1 MENIITLKG
10 ICKTYGKGDG
20 LVTALRPIDLNIKK
34 GEMLAIMGKSGSGK
48 STLLNLLG
56 GLDAPD
62 SGDYIYNDKAMA
74 TKNQNRMAKF
84 RRKDVGF
91 VVQHFALIDE
101 YSVQQNIALPLR
113 YGKLRG
119 LSTKKRV
126 KEIAERL
133 EISEKLKKYP
143 SQLSGGQA
151 QRVAIARA
159 IAHKPAILL
168 ADEPTG
174 ALDEETGKSIM
185 KLFGEINKEG
195 TTVIVVTHD
204 ANVASY
210 CQRTIRLHDGCIIGE
225 EQNPPKEISPEVK
238 EPEAQELTAEA
249 VTE

>member
-1 MENIITLKG
+1 MENIISLRG

-20 LVTALRPIDLNIKK
+20 LVTALNPIDLDIQK
-34 GEMLAIMGKSGSGK
+34 GEMVAIMGKSGSGK
-48 STLLNLLG
+48 STLLNLLA
-56 GLDAPD
+56 GLDVPD
-62 SGDYIYNDKAMA
+62 SGTYVYDGKEIN

-84 RRKDVGF
+84 RRSDVGF

-113 YGKLRG
+113 YGKLKG
-119 LSTKKRV
+119 VSTKKRV

-133 EISEKLKKYP
+133 EIADKLRKYP

-159 IAHKPAILL
+159 IAHRPSLLL

-185 KLFGEINKEG
+185 NLFKEINKEG

-204 ANVASY
+204 ANVASF
-210 CQRTIRLHDGCIIGE
+210 CQRTIRLHDGNIIPE
-225 EQNPPKEISPEVK
+225 ERQY
-238 EPEAQELTAEA
+238 
-249 VTE
+249 

>member
-20 LVTALRPIDLNIKK
+20 LVTALRPIDLEIKK

-48 STLLNLLG
+48 STLLNLLA
-56 GLDAPD
+56 GLDTPD
-62 SGDYIYNDKAMA
+62 SGEFIYNGSPIN
-74 TKNQNRMAKF
+74 TKNQNKMAKF
-84 RRKDVGF
+84 RRNDVGF

-101 YSVQQNIALPLR
+101 YSVQQNIGLPLR
-113 YGKLRG
+113 YGRLKG
-119 LSTKKRV
+119 TSTKKRI

-133 EISEKLKKYP
+133 EISEKLRKYP

-159 IAHKPAILL
+159 IAHKPSILL

-185 KLFGEINKEG
+185 NLFKEINKEG

-204 ANVASY
+204 ANVASF
-210 CQRTIRLHDGCIIGE
+210 CQRTIRLHDGNIIGE
-225 EQNPPKEISPEVK
+225 ETNV
-238 EPEAQELTAEA
+238 TA
-249 VTE
+249 

>member
-20 LVTALRPIDLNIKK
+20 LVTALRPIDLEIKK

-48 STLLNLLG
+48 STLLNLLA
-56 GLDAPD
+56 GLDTPD
-62 SGDYIYNDKAMA
+62 SGEFIYNGSPIN
-74 TKNQNRMAKF
+74 TKNQNKMAKF
-84 RRKDVGF
+84 RRNDVGF

-101 YSVQQNIALPLR
+101 YSVQQNIGLPLR
-113 YGKLRG
+113 YGRLKG
-119 LSTKKRV
+119 TSTKKRI

-133 EISEKLKKYP
+133 EISEKLRKYP

-159 IAHKPAILL
+159 IAHKPSILL

-185 KLFGEINKEG
+185 NLFREINKEG

-204 ANVASY
+204 ANVASF
-210 CQRTIRLHDGCIIGE
+210 CQRTIRLHDGNII
-225 EQNPPKEISPEVK
+225 NV
-238 EPEAQELTAEA
+238 
-249 VTE
+249 

>member
-1 MENIITLKG
+1 MENIISLRG

-20 LVTALRPIDLNIKK
+20 LVTALNPIDLDIQK
-34 GEMLAIMGKSGSGK
+34 GEMVAIMGKSGSGK
-48 STLLNLLG
+48 STLLNLLA
-56 GLDAPD
+56 GLDVPD
-62 SGDYIYNDKAMA
+62 SGTYVYDGKEIN

-84 RRKDVGF
+84 RRSDVGF

-113 YGKLRG
+113 YGKLKG
-119 LSTKKRV
+119 VSTKKRV

-133 EISEKLKKYP
+133 EIADKLRKYP

-159 IAHKPAILL
+159 IAHKPSLLL

-185 KLFGEINKEG
+185 NLFKEINKEG

-204 ANVASY
+204 ANVASF
-210 CQRTIRLHDGCIIGE
+210 CQRTIRLHDGNIIPE
-225 EQNPPKEISPEVK
+225 ERQY
-238 EPEAQELTAEA
+238 
-249 VTE
+249 

>member
-20 LVTALRPIDLNIKK
+20 LVTALRPIDLDIKK

-48 STLLNLLG
+48 STLLNLLA
-56 GLDAPD
+56 GLDTPD
-62 SGDYIYNDKAMA
+62 SGEFIYNGESIN
-74 TKNQNRMAKF
+74 TKNQNKMAKF
-84 RRKDVGF
+84 RRNDVGF

-101 YSVQQNIALPLR
+101 YSVQQNIGLPLR
-113 YGKLRG
+113 YGKLKG
-119 LSTKKRV
+119 TSTKKRI

-133 EISEKLKKYP
+133 EISEKLRKYP

-159 IAHKPAILL
+159 IAHKPSILL

-185 KLFGEINKEG
+185 NLFREINKEG

-204 ANVASY
+204 ANVASF
-210 CQRTIRLHDGCIIGE
+210 CQRTIRLHDGNIIGE
-225 EQNPPKEISPEVK
+225 ETNV
-238 EPEAQELTAEA
+238 TA
-249 VTE
+249 

>member
-1 MENIITLKG
+1 MENLISLKG

-20 LVTALRPIDLNIKK
+20 LVTALRPIDLDIKK

-48 STLLNLLG
+48 STLLNLLA
-56 GLDAPD
+56 GLDTPD
-62 SGDYIYNDKAMA
+62 DGQYIYNGEEIN

-84 RRKDVGF
+84 RRNDVGF

-101 YSVQQNIALPLR
+101 YNVSQNIALPLR
-113 YGKLRG
+113 YGKLKG
-119 LSTKKRV
+119 VSTKKRI

-133 EISEKLKKYP
+133 EIGEKLRKYP

-159 IAHKPAILL
+159 IAHKPSILL

-185 KLFGEINKEG
+185 NLFKEINKEG
-195 TTVIVVTHD
+195 TTVVVVTHD

-210 CQRTIRLHDGCIIGE
+210 CQRVIRLHDGSIIGE
-225 EQNPPKEISPEVK
+225 NVN
-238 EPEAQELTAEA
+238 AE
-249 VTE
+249 

>member
-1 MENIITLKG
+1 MENIISLKG

-20 LVTALRPIDLNIKK
+20 LVTALRPIDLDIKK

-48 STLLNLLG
+48 STLLNLLA
-56 GLDAPD
+56 GLDTPD
-62 SGDYIYNDKAMA
+62 SGEYIYNGEHMN
-74 TKNQNRMAKF
+74 TKNQNKMAKF
-84 RRKDVGF
+84 RRTDVGF

-101 YSVQQNIALPLR
+101 YNVSQNIALPLR
-113 YGKLRG
+113 YGKLKG
-119 LSTKKRV
+119 VSTKKRI

-133 EISEKLKKYP
+133 EIGEKLRKYP

-159 IAHKPAILL
+159 IAHKPSILL

-185 KLFGEINKEG
+185 NLFKEINKEG
-195 TTVIVVTHD
+195 TTVVVVTHD

-210 CQRTIRLHDGCIIGE
+210 CQRTIRLHDGEIVGE
-225 EQNPPKEISPEVK
+225 EQN
-238 EPEAQELTAEA
+238 Q
-249 VTE
+249 

>member
-20 LVTALRPIDLNIKK
+20 LVTALRPIDLEIKK

-48 STLLNLLG
+48 STLLNLLA
-56 GLDAPD
+56 GLDTPD
-62 SGDYIYNDKAMA
+62 SGEFIYNGSPIN
-74 TKNQNRMAKF
+74 TKNQNKMAKF
-84 RRKDVGF
+84 RRNDVGF

-101 YSVQQNIALPLR
+101 YSVQQNIGLPLR
-113 YGKLRG
+113 YGKLKG
-119 LSTKKRV
+119 TSTKKRI

-133 EISEKLKKYP
+133 EISEKLRKYP

-159 IAHKPAILL
+159 IAHKPSILL

-185 KLFGEINKEG
+185 NLFREINKEG

-204 ANVASY
+204 ANVASF
-210 CQRTIRLHDGCIIGE
+210 CQRTIRLHDGNIIGE
-225 EQNPPKEISPEVK
+225 EMNV
-238 EPEAQELTAEA
+238 TA
-249 VTE
+249 

>member
-20 LVTALRPIDLNIKK
+20 LVTALRPIDLEIKK
-34 GEMLAIMGKSGSGK
+34 GEMIAIMGKSGSGK
-48 STLLNLLG
+48 STLLNLLA
-56 GLDAPD
+56 GLDTPD
-62 SGDYIYNDKAMA
+62 SGEFIYNGSPIN
-74 TKNQNRMAKF
+74 TKNQNKMAKF
-84 RRKDVGF
+84 RRNDVGF

-101 YSVQQNIALPLR
+101 YSVQQNIGLPLR
-113 YGKLRG
+113 YGKLKG
-119 LSTKKRV
+119 TSTKKRI

-133 EISEKLKKYP
+133 EISEKLRKYP

-159 IAHKPAILL
+159 IAHKPSILL

-185 KLFGEINKEG
+185 NLFREINKEG

-204 ANVASY
+204 ANVASF
-210 CQRTIRLHDGCIIGE
+210 CQRTIRLHDGNIIGE
-225 EQNPPKEISPEVK
+225 EIN
-238 EPEAQELTAEA
+238 
-249 VTE
+249 

>member
-1 MENIITLKG
+1 MENLISLRG

-20 LVTALRPIDLNIKK
+20 LVTALRPIDLDIKK

-48 STLLNLLG
+48 STLLNLLAC
-56 GLDAPD
+56 LDTPD
-62 SGDYIYNDKAMA
+62 DGQYIYNGEEIN

-84 RRKDVGF
+84 RRNDVGF

-101 YSVQQNIALPLR
+101 YNVSQNIALPLR
-113 YGKLRG
+113 YGKLKG
-119 LSTKKRV
+119 VSTKKRI

-133 EISEKLKKYP
+133 EIGEKLRKYP

-159 IAHKPAILL
+159 IAHKPSILL

-185 KLFGEINKEG
+185 NLFKEINKEG
-195 TTVIVVTHD
+195 TTVVVVTHD

-210 CQRTIRLHDGCIIGE
+210 CQRTIRLHDGEIVGE
-225 EQNPPKEISPEVK
+225 ENNKE
-238 EPEAQELTAEA
+238 
-249 VTE
+249 

>member
-1 MENIITLKG
+1 MESIISLRG

-20 LVTALRPIDLNIKK
+20 LVTALNPIDLDIQK
-34 GEMLAIMGKSGSGK
+34 GEMVAIMGKSGSGK
-48 STLLNLLG
+48 STLLNLLA
-56 GLDAPD
+56 GLDVPD
-62 SGDYIYNDKAMA
+62 SGEYIYNGKEIN

-84 RRKDVGF
+84 RRNDVGF

-113 YGKLRG
+113 YGKLKG
-119 LSTKKRV
+119 VSTKKRV

-159 IAHKPAILL
+159 IAHKPSLLL

-185 KLFGEINKEG
+185 NLFKEINKEG

-204 ANVASY
+204 ANVASF
-210 CQRTIRLHDGCIIGE
+210 CQRTIRLHDGEIVGE
-225 EQNPPKEISPEVK
+225 EQN
-238 EPEAQELTAEA
+238 Q
-249 VTE
+249 

>member
-1 MENIITLKG
+1 MENLISLRG

-20 LVTALRPIDLNIKK
+20 LVTALRPIDLDTKK

-48 STLLNLLG
+48 STLLNLLA
-56 GLDAPD
+56 GLDTPD
-62 SGDYIYNDKAMA
+62 DGQYIYNGEEIN
-74 TKNQNRMAKF
+74 TKNQNKMAKF
-84 RRKDVGF
+84 RRNDVGF

-101 YSVQQNIALPLR
+101 YNVSQNIALPLR
-113 YGKLRG
+113 YGKLKG
-119 LSTKKRV
+119 VSTKKRI

-133 EISEKLKKYP
+133 EIGEKLKKYP

-159 IAHKPAILL
+159 IAHKPSILL

-185 KLFGEINKEG
+185 NLFKEINKEG
-195 TTVIVVTHD
+195 TTVVVVTHD

-210 CQRTIRLHDGCIIGE
+210 CQRTIRLHDGEIVGE
-225 EQNPPKEISPEVK
+225 ENNKE
-238 EPEAQELTAEA
+238 
-249 VTE
+249 

>member
-1 MENIITLKG
+1 MENLISLRG

-20 LVTALRPIDLNIKK
+20 LVTALRPIDLDIKK

-48 STLLNLLG
+48 STLLNLLA
-56 GLDAPD
+56 GLDTPD
-62 SGDYIYNDKAMA
+62 DGQYVYNGEEIN
-74 TKNQNRMAKF
+74 TKNQNKMAKF
-84 RRKDVGF
+84 RRNDVGF

-101 YSVQQNIALPLR
+101 YNVSQNIALPLR
-113 YGKLRG
+113 YGKLKG
-119 LSTKKRV
+119 VSTKKRI

-133 EISEKLKKYP
+133 EIGEKLRKYP

-159 IAHKPAILL
+159 IAHKPSILL

-185 KLFGEINKEG
+185 NLFKEINKEG
-195 TTVIVVTHD
+195 TTVVVVTHD

-210 CQRTIRLHDGCIIGE
+210 CQRTIRLHDGEIVGE
-225 EQNPPKEISPEVK
+225 EQN
-238 EPEAQELTAEA
+238 Q
-249 VTE
+249 

>member
-1 MENIITLKG
+1 MENLISLRG

-20 LVTALRPIDLNIKK
+20 LVTALRPIDLDIKK

-48 STLLNLLG
+48 STLLNLLA
-56 GLDAPD
+56 GLDTPD
-62 SGDYIYNDKAMA
+62 DGQYIYNGEEIN
-74 TKNQNRMAKF
+74 TKNQNKMAKF
-84 RRKDVGF
+84 RRNDVGF

-101 YSVQQNIALPLR
+101 YNVSQNIALPLR
-113 YGKLRG
+113 YGKLKG
-119 LSTKKRV
+119 VSTKKRI

-133 EISEKLKKYP
+133 EIGEKLKKYP

-159 IAHKPAILL
+159 IAHKPSILL

-185 KLFGEINKEG
+185 NLFKEINKEG
-195 TTVIVVTHD
+195 TTVVVVTHD

-210 CQRTIRLHDGCIIGE
+210 CQRTIRLHDGEIVGE
-225 EQNPPKEISPEVK
+225 EQN
-238 EPEAQELTAEA
+238 
-249 VTE
+249 

>member
-1 MENIITLKG
+1 MENLISLKG

-20 LVTALRPIDLNIKK
+20 LVTALRPIDLDIKK

-48 STLLNLLG
+48 STLLNLLA
-56 GLDAPD
+56 GLDTPD
-62 SGDYIYNDKAMA
+62 DGQYIYNGEEIN

-84 RRKDVGF
+84 RRNDVGF

-101 YSVQQNIALPLR
+101 YNVSQNIALPLR
-113 YGKLRG
+113 YGKLKG
-119 LSTKKRV
+119 VSTKKRI

-133 EISEKLKKYP
+133 EIGEKLRKYP

-159 IAHKPAILL
+159 IAHKPSILL

-185 KLFGEINKEG
+185 NLFKEINKEG

-204 ANVASY
+204 ANVASF
-210 CQRTIRLHDGCIIGE
+210 CQRTIRLHDGNIISE
-225 EQNPPKEISPEVK
+225 E
-238 EPEAQELTAEA
+238 
-249 VTE
+249 

>member
-1 MENIITLKG
+1 MENIISLKG

-20 LVTALRPIDLNIKK
+20 LVTALNPINLDIQK
-34 GEMLAIMGKSGSGK
+34 GEMVAIMGKSGSGK
-48 STLLNLLG
+48 STLLNLLA
-56 GLDAPD
+56 GLDVPD
-62 SGDYIYNDKAMA
+62 SGEYIYNGKEIN
-74 TKNQNRMAKF
+74 TKNQNKMAKF
-84 RRKDVGF
+84 RRNDVGF

-113 YGKLRG
+113 YGKLKG
-119 LSTKKRV
+119 VSTKKRV

-159 IAHKPAILL
+159 IAHKPSLLL

-185 KLFGEINKEG
+185 NLFKEINKEG

-204 ANVASY
+204 ANVASF
-210 CQRTIRLHDGCIIGE
+210 CQRTIRLHDGNIIAE
-225 EQNPPKEISPEVK
+225 EQ
-238 EPEAQELTAEA
+238 QY
-249 VTE
+249 

>member
-1 MENIITLKG
+1 MENLISLRG

-20 LVTALRPIDLNIKK
+20 LVTALRPIDLDIKK

-48 STLLNLLG
+48 STLLNLLA
-56 GLDAPD
+56 GLDTPD
-62 SGDYIYNDKAMA
+62 DGQYVYNGEEIN
-74 TKNQNRMAKF
+74 TKNQNKMAKF
-84 RRKDVGF
+84 RRNDVGF

-101 YSVQQNIALPLR
+101 YNVSQNIALPLR
-113 YGKLRG
+113 YGKLKG
-119 LSTKKRV
+119 VSTKKRI

-133 EISEKLKKYP
+133 EIGEKLKKYP

-159 IAHKPAILL
+159 IAHKPSILL

-185 KLFGEINKEG
+185 NLFKEINKEG
-195 TTVIVVTHD
+195 TTVVVVTHD

-210 CQRTIRLHDGCIIGE
+210 CQRTIRLHDGEIVGE
-225 EQNPPKEISPEVK
+225 ENNKE
-238 EPEAQELTAEA
+238 
-249 VTE
+249 

>member
-1 MENIITLKG
+1 MISLRG

-20 LVTALRPIDLNIKK
+20 LVTALRPIDLDIKK

-48 STLLNLLG
+48 STLLNLLA
-56 GLDAPD
+56 GLDTPD
-62 SGDYIYNDKAMA
+62 SGEYIYNGEHMN
-74 TKNQNRMAKF
+74 TKNQNKMAKF
-84 RRKDVGF
+84 RRTDVGF

-101 YSVQQNIALPLR
+101 YTVYQNIALPLR
-113 YGKLRG
+113 YRRLKGV
-119 LSTKKRV
+119 STKQRV

-133 EISEKLKKYP
+133 EIGEKLRKYP

-159 IAHKPAILL
+159 IAHKPSILL

-185 KLFGEINKEG
+185 NLFREINREG
-195 TTVIVVTHD
+195 TTVVVVTHD

-210 CQRTIRLHDGCIIGE
+210 CRRTIRLHDGNIIGE
-225 EQNPPKEISPEVK
+225 NVN
-238 EPEAQELTAEA
+238 AE
-249 VTE
+249 

>member
-1 MENIITLKG
+1 MENLISLRG

-20 LVTALRPIDLNIKK
+20 LVTALRPIDLDIKK

-48 STLLNLLG
+48 STLLNLLA
-56 GLDAPD
+56 GLDTPD
-62 SGDYIYNDKAMA
+62 DGQYIYNGEEIN

-84 RRKDVGF
+84 RRNDVGF

-101 YSVQQNIALPLR
+101 YNVSQNIALPLR
-113 YGKLRG
+113 YGKLKG
-119 LSTKKRV
+119 VSTKKRI

-133 EISEKLKKYP
+133 EIGEKLKKYP

-159 IAHKPAILL
+159 IAHKPSILL

-185 KLFGEINKEG
+185 NLFKEINKEG
-195 TTVIVVTHD
+195 TTVVVLTHD

-210 CQRTIRLHDGCIIGE
+210 CQRTIRLHDGEIVGE
-225 EQNPPKEISPEVK
+225 ENNKE
-238 EPEAQELTAEA
+238 
-249 VTE
+249 

>member
-20 LVTALRPIDLNIKK
+20 LVTALRPIDLEIKK

-48 STLLNLLG
+48 STLLNLLA
-56 GLDAPD
+56 GLDTPD
-62 SGDYIYNDKAMA
+62 SGEFIYNGSPIN
-74 TKNQNRMAKF
+74 TKNQNKMAKF
-84 RRKDVGF
+84 RRNDVGF

-101 YSVQQNIALPLR
+101 YSVQQNIGLPLR
-113 YGKLRG
+113 YGRLKG
-119 LSTKKRV
+119 TSTKKRI

-133 EISEKLKKYP
+133 EISEKLRKYP

-159 IAHKPAILL
+159 IAHKPSILL

-185 KLFGEINKEG
+185 NLFREINKEG

-204 ANVASY
+204 ANVASF
-210 CQRTIRLHDGCIIGE
+210 CQRTIRLHDGNIIGE
-225 EQNPPKEISPEVK
+225 EMNV
-238 EPEAQELTAEA
+238 TA
-249 VTE
+249 

>member
-1 MENIITLKG
+1 MENLISLKG

-20 LVTALRPIDLNIKK
+20 LVTALRPIDLDIKK

-48 STLLNLLG
+48 STLLNLLA
-56 GLDAPD
+56 GLDTPD
-62 SGDYIYNDKAMA
+62 DGQYIYNGEEIN
-74 TKNQNRMAKF
+74 TKNQNKMAKF
-84 RRKDVGF
+84 RRNDVGF

-101 YSVQQNIALPLR
+101 YNVSQNIALPLR
-113 YGKLRG
+113 YGKLKG
-119 LSTKKRV
+119 VSTKKRI

-133 EISEKLKKYP
+133 EIGEKLKKYP

-159 IAHKPAILL
+159 IAHKPSILL

-185 KLFGEINKEG
+185 NLFKEINKEG
-195 TTVIVVTHD
+195 TTVVVVTHD

-210 CQRTIRLHDGCIIGE
+210 CQRTIRLHDGEIVGE
-225 EQNPPKEISPEVK
+225 ENNKE
-238 EPEAQELTAEA
+238 
-249 VTE
+249 

>member
-20 LVTALRPIDLNIKK
+20 LVTALRPIDLEIKK

-48 STLLNLLG
+48 STLLNLLA
-56 GLDAPD
+56 GLDTPD
-62 SGDYIYNDKAMA
+62 SGEYIYNGSPIN
-74 TKNQNRMAKF
+74 TKNQNKMAKF
-84 RRKDVGF
+84 RRNDVGF

-101 YSVQQNIALPLR
+101 YSIQQNIGLPLR
-113 YGKLRG
+113 YGKLKG
-119 LSTKKRV
+119 VSTKKRI
-126 KEIAERL
+126 KEISERL
-133 EISEKLKKYP
+133 EISEKLRKYP

-159 IAHKPAILL
+159 IAHKPSIIL

-185 KLFGEINKEG
+185 NLFREINKEG

-204 ANVASY
+204 ANVASF
-210 CQRTIRLHDGCIIGE
+210 CQRTIRLHDGNIIGE
-225 EQNPPKEISPEVK
+225 EMN
-238 EPEAQELTAEA
+238 EA
-249 VTE
+249 VHK

>member
-20 LVTALRPIDLNIKK
+20 LVTALRPIDLDIKK

-48 STLLNLLG
+48 STLLNLLA
-56 GLDAPD
+56 GLDTPD
-62 SGDYIYNDKAMA
+62 SGEFIYNGSPIN
-74 TKNQNRMAKF
+74 TKNQNKMAKF
-84 RRKDVGF
+84 RRNDVGF

-101 YSVQQNIALPLR
+101 YSVQQNIGLPLR
-113 YGKLRG
+113 YGKLKG
-119 LSTKKRV
+119 TSTKKRI
-126 KEIAERL
+126 KEISERL
-133 EISEKLKKYP
+133 EIAEKLRKYP

-159 IAHKPAILL
+159 IAHKPSIIL

-185 KLFGEINKEG
+185 NLFREINKEG

-204 ANVASY
+204 ANVASF
-210 CQRTIRLHDGCIIGE
+210 CQRTIRLHDGNII
-225 EQNPPKEISPEVK
+225 NV
-238 EPEAQELTAEA
+238 
-249 VTE
+249 

>member
-20 LVTALRPIDLNIKK
+20 LVTALRPIDLDIQK

-48 STLLNLLG
+48 STLLNLLA
-56 GLDAPD
+56 GLDTPD
-62 SGDYIYNDKAMA
+62 SGEFIYNGSPIN
-74 TKNQNRMAKF
+74 TKNQNKMAKF
-84 RRKDVGF
+84 RRNDVGF

-101 YSVQQNIALPLR
+101 YSVQQNIGLPLR
-113 YGKLRG
+113 YGKLKG
-119 LSTKKRV
+119 TSTKKRI
-126 KEIAERL
+126 KEIADRL
-133 EISEKLKKYP
+133 EISEKLRKYP

-159 IAHKPAILL
+159 IAHKPSIIL

-185 KLFGEINKEG
+185 NLFREINKEG

-204 ANVASY
+204 ANVASF
-210 CQRTIRLHDGCIIGE
+210 CQRTIRLHDGNII
-225 EQNPPKEISPEVK
+225 NV
-238 EPEAQELTAEA
+238 
-249 VTE
+249 

>member
-20 LVTALRPIDLNIKK
+20 LVTALRPIDLEIKK

-48 STLLNLLG
+48 STLLNLLA
-56 GLDAPD
+56 GLDTPD
-62 SGDYIYNDKAMA
+62 SGEYIYNGSPIN
-74 TKNQNRMAKF
+74 TKNQNKMAKF
-84 RRKDVGF
+84 RRNDVGF

-101 YSVQQNIALPLR
+101 YSIQQNIGLPLR
-113 YGKLRG
+113 YGKLKG
-119 LSTKKRV
+119 VSTKKRI
-126 KEIAERL
+126 KEISERL
-133 EISEKLKKYP
+133 EISEKLRKYP

-159 IAHKPAILL
+159 IAHKPSIIL

-185 KLFGEINKEG
+185 NLFREINKEG

-204 ANVASY
+204 ANVASF
-210 CQRTIRLHDGCIIGE
+210 CQRTIRLHDGNIIGE
-225 EQNPPKEISPEVK
+225 ETNV
-238 EPEAQELTAEA
+238 TA
-249 VTE
+249 

>member
-1 MENIITLKG
+1 MENLISLKG

-20 LVTALRPIDLNIKK
+20 LVTALRPIDLDIKK

-48 STLLNLLG
+48 STLLNLLA
-56 GLDAPD
+56 GLDTPD
-62 SGDYIYNDKAMA
+62 DGEYIYNGETIN
-74 TKNQNRMAKF
+74 TKNQNKMAKF
-84 RRKDVGF
+84 RRTDVGF

-101 YSVQQNIALPLR
+101 YNVSQNIALPLR
-113 YGKLRG
+113 YGKLKG
-119 LSTKKRV
+119 VSTKKRI

-133 EISEKLKKYP
+133 EIGEKLRKYP

-159 IAHKPAILL
+159 IAHKPSILL

-185 KLFGEINKEG
+185 NLFKEINKEG
-195 TTVIVVTHD
+195 TTVVVVTHD

-210 CQRTIRLHDGCIIGE
+210 CQRTIRLHDGEIVGE
-225 EQNPPKEISPEVK
+225 EQN
-238 EPEAQELTAEA
+238 Q
-249 VTE
+249 

>member
-20 LVTALRPIDLNIKK
+20 LVTALRPIDLDIKK

-48 STLLNLLG
+48 STLLNLLA
-56 GLDAPD
+56 GLDTPD
-62 SGDYIYNDKAMA
+62 SGEFIYNGAPIN
-74 TKNQNRMAKF
+74 TKNQNKMAKF
-84 RRKDVGF
+84 RRNDVGF

-101 YSVQQNIALPLR
+101 YSVQQNIGLPLR
-113 YGKLRG
+113 YGKLKG
-119 LSTKKRV
+119 TSTKKRI
-126 KEIAERL
+126 KEISERL
-133 EISEKLKKYP
+133 EIAEKLRKYP

-159 IAHKPAILL
+159 IAHKPSILL

-185 KLFGEINKEG
+185 NLFREINKEG

-204 ANVASY
+204 ANVASF
-210 CQRTIRLHDGCIIGE
+210 CQRTIRLHDGNIIGE
-225 EQNPPKEISPEVK
+225 ETNV
-238 EPEAQELTAEA
+238 TA
-249 VTE
+249 

>member
-1 MENIITLKG
+1 MENLISLRG

-20 LVTALRPIDLNIKK
+20 LVTALRPIDLDIKK

-48 STLLNLLG
+48 STLLNLLA
-56 GLDAPD
+56 GLDTPD
-62 SGDYIYNDKAMA
+62 SGEYIYNGEKIN
-74 TKNQNRMAKF
+74 TKNQNKMAKF
-84 RRKDVGF
+84 RRSDVGF

-101 YSVQQNIALPLR
+101 YNVSQNIALPLR
-113 YGKLRG
+113 YGKLKG
-119 LSTKKRV
+119 VSTKKRI

-133 EISEKLKKYP
+133 EIGEKLRKYP

-159 IAHKPAILL
+159 IAHKPSILL

-185 KLFGEINKEG
+185 NLFKEINKEG
-195 TTVIVVTHD
+195 TTVVVVTHD

-210 CQRTIRLHDGCIIGE
+210 CQRIIRLHDGEIVGE
-225 EQNPPKEISPEVK
+225 EQN
-238 EPEAQELTAEA
+238 Q
-249 VTE
+249 

>member
-1 MENIITLKG
+1 MENIISLKG

-20 LVTALRPIDLNIKK
+20 LVTALRPIDLEIKK

-48 STLLNLLG
+48 STLLNLLA
-56 GLDAPD
+56 GLDIPD
-62 SGDYIYNDKAMA
+62 SGDYVYNGEHIN
-74 TKNQNRMAKF
+74 TKNQNKMAKF
-84 RRKDVGF
+84 RRNDVGF

-101 YSVQQNIALPLR
+101 YSVQQNIGLPLR
-113 YGKLRG
+113 YGKLKG
-119 LSTKKRV
+119 VSTKKRI
-126 KEIAERL
+126 KEISERL
-133 EISEKLKKYP
+133 EISEKMKKYP

-159 IAHKPAILL
+159 IAHKPSILL

-185 KLFGEINKEG
+185 KLFQEINKEG

-210 CQRTIRLHDGCIIGE
+210 CQRTIRLHDGSIID
-225 EQNPPKEISPEVK
+225 NK
-238 EPEAQELTAEA
+238 
-249 VTE
+249 

>member
-1 MENIITLKG
+1 MDNIIALKG

-20 LVTALRPIDLNIKK
+20 LVTALRPIDLEIRQ

-62 SGDYIYNDKAMA
+62 SGEYIYNGKTLN
-74 TKNQNRMAKF
+74 TKNQNRMSKF

-101 YSVQQNIALPLR
+101 YSVQQNMSLPLR
-113 YGKLRG
+113 YGTLKG
-119 LSTKKRV
+119 LSSKKRV

-159 IAHKPAILL
+159 IAHKPAVLL
-168 ADEPTG
+168 ADEPNG
-174 ALDEETGKSIM
+174 ALDEETGRSIM
-185 KLFGEINKEG
+185 NLFREINKEG

-210 CQRTIRLHDGCIIGE
+210 CQRTIRLHDGSIIGD
-225 EQNPPKEISPEVK
+225 EVK
-238 EPEAQELTAEA
+238 E
-249 VTE
+249 

>member
-1 MENIITLKG
+1 MENIISLKG

-20 LVTALRPIDLNIKK
+20 LVTALRPIDLDIKK

-48 STLLNLLG
+48 STLLNLLA
-56 GLDAPD
+56 GLDIPD
-62 SGDYIYNDKAMA
+62 SGDYVYNGEHIN
-74 TKNQNRMAKF
+74 TKNQNKMAKF
-84 RRKDVGF
+84 RRNDVGF

-101 YSVQQNIALPLR
+101 YSVQQNIGLPLR
-113 YGKLRG
+113 YGKLKG
-119 LSTKKRV
+119 VSTKKRI
-126 KEIAERL
+126 KEISERL
-133 EISEKLKKYP
+133 EISEKMKKYP

-159 IAHKPAILL
+159 IAHKPSILL

-185 KLFGEINKEG
+185 KLFQEINKEG

-210 CQRTIRLHDGCIIGE
+210 CQRTIRLHDGSIID
-225 EQNPPKEISPEVK
+225 NK
-238 EPEAQELTAEA
+238 
-249 VTE
+249 

>member
-1 MENIITLKG
+1 MENIISLRE

-20 LVTALRPIDLNIKK
+20 LVTALNPIDLDIQK
-34 GEMLAIMGKSGSGK
+34 GEMVAIMGKSGSGK
-48 STLLNLLG
+48 STLLNLLA
-56 GLDAPD
+56 GLDVPD
-62 SGDYIYNDKAMA
+62 SGTYVYDGKEIN
-74 TKNQNRMAKF
+74 TKNQNKMAKF
-84 RRKDVGF
+84 RRSDVGF

-113 YGKLRG
+113 YGKLKG
-119 LSTKKRV
+119 VSTKKRV

-133 EISEKLKKYP
+133 EIADKLRKYP

-159 IAHKPAILL
+159 IAHKPSLLL

-185 KLFGEINKEG
+185 NLFKEINKEG

-204 ANVASY
+204 ANVASF
-210 CQRTIRLHDGCIIGE
+210 CQRTIRLHDGNIISE
-225 EQNPPKEISPEVK
+225 E
-238 EPEAQELTAEA
+238 
-249 VTE
+249 